1 MRQKPNDVI
10 SFPIDHLKKVL
21 KMRRPD
27 KIIADAS
34 KQNWVDLYAPTAV
47 QPYLKLSR
55 IDRPIGTWLLLF
67 PGLWSIALAAPIGE
81 VPNLELFVLFGIG
94 ALVMRGAGCTL
105 NDIADRNFDGQV
117 ERTRKRPLPSGQVT
131 LLQAYL
137 WLGFQCFVGF
147 LILIQFNLFAILLG
161 AASLILVAIYPFAK
175 RFTYWPQF
183 FLGLAFNYGALLGWA
198 AVTSNLGIAPIIM
211 YVGGIAWTLGYDT
224 IYAHQDKE
232 DDVLIGIKS
241 TALKFGQNTKS
252 WLIGFYTITLL
263 ALLACGYVVGLTA
276 PFYTF
281 MAGAAVHLVWQI
293 RSLDINDGDL
303 CLLLFK
309 SNKFFGTLVLIGII
323 GGKFTVPF

>member
-1 MRQKPNDVI
+1 M
-10 SFPIDHLKKVL
+10 KVL

-67 PGLWSIALAAPIGE
+67 PGLWSIALAAPVGE
-81 VPNLELFVLFGIG
+81 IPDLQLFVLFGIG

-105 NDIADRNFDGQV
+105 NDIADRDFDGQV

-137 WLGFQCFVGF
+137 WLAFQCLVGF

-198 AVTSNLGIAPIIM
+198 AVTGSLGLAPIIM

-241 TALKFGQNTKS
+241 TALKFGQNTRS

-263 ALLACGYVVGLTA
+263 VLLACGYVVGLTA

-281 MAGAAVHLVWQI
+281 LAGAAVHLVWQI
-293 RSLDINDGDL
+293 KSLDIDDGEL
-303 CLLLFK
+303 CLVLFK
-309 SNKFFGTLVLIGII
+309 SNKFFGTIVLLGII
-323 GGKFTVPF
+323 GGKFAVPF